1 MEEGRLMD
9 RDVKPDWDWLVM
21 VVVAIVTMLVI
32 AVLLGGNAR

>member
-1 MEEGRLMD
+1 MEEGCLMD
-9 RDVKPDWDWLVM
+9 RDVKPDRDWLVM